1 MEKIILAS
9 NNKNKIRE
17 IKNML
22 SNMEVLSLN
31 DIGLLDDIVEDGS
44 TFSENALIKARTTY
58 NFIKQKNITAWVL
71 SDDSGL
77 CVKALNNEPGV
88 YSARYAGDHND
99 KANREKVLENLK
111 GKTNRDAF
119 FMCSMAL
126 ISPSGVEHVFDGKV
140 DGKILETETGTN
152 GFGFDCIFYS
162 YDLNKCF
169 GLCSAEEKSSVSH
182 RGRALRQVVEFLKDK
197 KK

>member
-22 SNMEVLSLN
+22 PNMEVLSLN
-31 DIGLLDDIVEDGS
+31 DIGLFDDIVEDGT
-44 TFSENALIKARTTY
+44 TFIENALIKARTTY
-58 NFIKQKNITAWVL
+58 KFLKNKNISAWVV

-88 YSARYAGDHND
+88 YSARYAGNHDD
-99 KANREKVLENLK
+99 KANRKKVLENLK
-111 GKTNRDAF
+111 DKTNRDAF
-119 FMCSMAL
+119 FMCAMAL
-126 ISPSGVEHVFDGKV
+126 IDPNGIEHIFEGRAE
-140 DGKILETETGTN
+140 GKILEEETGNN

-162 YDLNKCF
+162 NELNKCF
-169 GLCSAEEKSSVSH
+169 GLCSPEEKNSVSH
-182 RGRALRQVVEFLKDK
+182 RGKALRKVVDFLNNK
-197 KK
+197 